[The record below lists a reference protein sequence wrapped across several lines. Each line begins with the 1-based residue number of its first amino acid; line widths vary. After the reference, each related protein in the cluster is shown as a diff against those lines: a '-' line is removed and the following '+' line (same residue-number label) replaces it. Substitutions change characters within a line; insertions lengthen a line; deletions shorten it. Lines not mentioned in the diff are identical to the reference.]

1 MLDMWHRGLQTRVQR
16 RGRSRAVDL
25 VTTGF
30 LGPRVRCLGPN
41 RCVAGK
47 MLVSYMP
54 LAPGA
59 QRFGRIELFCKCCSI
74 LVQVMCLAT

>member
-41 RCVAGK
+41 RCAQRAA
-47 MLVSYMP
+47 LVSYMP
-54 LAPGA
+54 LAVTA
-59 QRFGRIELFCKCCSI
+59 SSCAKARAEALSQQVINAEVR
-74 LVQVMCLAT
+74 LVT